1 MESQATAGIGVGR
14 TETVPGSSVNG
25 GGCDQEV
32 GNIFNCEEGEYDI
45 ARLAGGGAFH
55 RVGVGTVTRQVWLAL
70 AWGAEG
76 DQAPL
81 EGESCNRGCHV
92 TGTQPG
98 HDIIC
103 EMVKNWGGC

>member
-45 ARLAGGGAFH
+45 ARLAGG
-55 RVGVGTVTRQVWLAL
+55 VMKS
-70 AWGAEG
+70 EI
-76 DQAPL
+76 L
-81 EGESCNRGCHV
+81 EDSVRKEHL
-92 TGTQPG
+92 
-98 HDIIC
+98 
-103 EMVKNWGGC
+103 